1 MNISEI
7 IFVAM
12 FFSCIILTLCLL
24 FSMSTCCSSP
34 KEPQNVS
41 IVSTRDE
48 QPNIEDIEEPN
59 RECV

>member
-12 FFSCIILTLCLL
+12 FFSCIILTLCLV
-24 FSMSTCCSSP
+24 FSLCTCCSSP
-34 KEPQNVS
+34 KKTHNVS

-48 QPNIEDIEEPN
+48 QPNIENIEEPN